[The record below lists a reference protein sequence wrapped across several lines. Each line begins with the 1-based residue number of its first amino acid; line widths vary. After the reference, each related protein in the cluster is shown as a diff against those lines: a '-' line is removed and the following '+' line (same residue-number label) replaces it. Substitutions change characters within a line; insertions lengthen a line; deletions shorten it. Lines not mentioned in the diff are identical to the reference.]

1 MLLNAAKYQGY
12 SFYHFGVIKGK
23 TTGLRGAGAGEG
35 SKYTPNT
42 LAFFFKK
49 LKILWKLF
57 WQVHFLTLLH
67 INFLWQMF
75 FQIIDITISNSFLK
89 HMLIHLV
96 PTNLLSFLKVVNV
109 EDATLKKV
117 MLLLHSSWYHWPQH
131 IKKRLVIKRRISA
144 IKTFFWPFRYIS
156 KSKV

>member
-1 MLLNAAKYQGY
+1 MGQVSDTKFGTNVCNEMLLNAAKYQGY

-49 LKILWKLF
+49 LKILWKLL

-96 PTNLLSFLKVVNV
+96 PTNLLSFLKCC
-109 EDATLKKV
+109 
-117 MLLLHSSWYHWPQH
+117 
-131 IKKRLVIKRRISA
+131 
-144 IKTFFWPFRYIS
+144 
-156 KSKV
+156 